1 MFVDTQLVPVG
12 EDDGSDP
19 LVEFQV
25 TGQAEICGYLKP
37 LLDGALP
44 VRISS
49 ARGQTITTCLWSL
62 DAAHNTMNFAAD
74 VDRLALEGLLLA
86 GRAAAVA
93 YDDSVKYQFALTGLK
108 LIEGTPANS
117 LQCDIPQLMYRFQ
130 RRNYFRAKAGERGAP
145 IARLRHPSDPGVA
158 LTLRVLD
165 VSVGGCGLLLPKGA
179 PEIPQGTSIT
189 GARLEL
195 DPDSRHLL
203 NFTVRSTSELLDGN
217 GESAGTRL
225 GCEWTDLPGQAERAL
240 QFYVDNLQ
248 KRRRLLARR

>member
-1 MFVDTQLVPVG
+1 MFLDTQLVPVG
-12 EDDGSDP
+12 EDDGYDP

-37 LLDGALP
+37 LLDRSLP

-62 DAAHNTMNFAAD
+62 DAAHNTLNFAAD
-74 VDRLALEGLLLA
+74 VDPLALEGLLQA

-93 YDDSVKYQFALTGLK
+93 YDDSVKYQFALAGLK
-108 LIEGTPANS
+108 LVEGTPANS
-117 LQCDIPQLMYRFQ
+117 LQCDIPELIYRFQ
-130 RRNYFRAKAGERGAP
+130 RRNSFRAKAGERGAP
-145 IARLRHPSDPGVA
+145 TARLRHPADPGMA

-179 PEIPQGTSIT
+179 PEIPAGTSVT
-189 GARLEL
+189 GVRLEL

-203 NFTVRSTSELLDGN
+203 SFMVRSANQMLDGN
-217 GESAGTRL
+217 GESVGTRL
-225 GCEWTDLPGQAERAL
+225 GCQWTDLPGQAERAL
-240 QFYVDNLQ
+240 QLYVDNLQ
-248 KRRRLLARR
+248 KRRRMLARR